1 MKDMI
6 PFPVRLI
13 YERMGG
19 ERAMPTSSIFLLI
32 FLIILAASTI
42 KVVSESQ
49 RLVVYRLGRF
59 FGQKGPGLI
68 FIIPNID
75 KCTKIG
81 IGDQGELIAQDLV
94 RVKKANVPVRVDGSA
109 MIGQSVRIQSFTD
122 KDAVVVIDTV
132 QAKEFVCQK
141 CGHINRI

>member
-1 MKDMI
+1 M
-6 PFPVRLI
+6 R
-13 YERMGG
+13 G

-59 FGQKGPGLI
+59 FGLKGPGLI
-68 FIIPNID
+68 YVIPGVD
-75 KCTKIG
+75 KCIKIG
-81 IGDQGELIAQDLV
+81 IGDQGELIAQDLA
-94 RVKKANVPVRVDGSA
+94 RVKKVDVPVRVDGSA

-122 KDAVVVIDTV
+122 KDAVVVLDTA
-132 QAKEFVCQK
+132 QTREFVCQK